1 MTSRAH
7 LRSRDLDN
15 DTCRAL
21 VSALKEPIGRFHDT
35 HDNAESAVVKVP
47 LWWEGIIERGIHAS
61 VRVEQPEMPL
71 ESLRIMGHEIELA
84 DVEKPVVVGGDGDE

>member
-7 LRSRDLDN
+7 FRSRDLDT

-21 VSALKEPIGRFHDT
+21 ASALKEPIDRFHKT
-35 HDNAESAVVKVP
+35 HDDADSAVVKVP

-61 VRVEQPEMPL
+61 VRVEQPELPL
-71 ESLRIMGHEIELA
+71 ESLRIMGHEIKLA
-84 DVEKPVVVGGDGDE
+84 DVEKPVVVAGDSE